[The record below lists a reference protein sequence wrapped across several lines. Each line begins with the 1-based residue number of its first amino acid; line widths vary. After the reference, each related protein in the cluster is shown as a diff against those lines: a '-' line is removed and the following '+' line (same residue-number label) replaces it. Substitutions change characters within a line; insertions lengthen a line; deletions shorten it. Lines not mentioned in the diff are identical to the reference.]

1 MFAADIFAMEQIA
14 VHGRKMKLS
23 LVSFGKYIVHALYAS
38 YGIVLLGFFIE
49 VMLPNSRKLDYLF
62 FNPTF
67 LFPIIA
73 GLGMGIRFGSKL
85 PALLS
90 RCLFLLPFAMLLW
103 ELWAFVSSNYDVTWQ
118 NFYNTYLGT
127 HCESSECLGG
137 LLVTSPLVSSLAYTV
152 GAEIGRLGRI
162 FSSKHHSLKKVA

>member
-1 MFAADIFAMEQIA
+1 
-14 VHGRKMKLS
+14 MKLS
-23 LVSFGKYIVHALYAS
+23 LISIGKYIVHALFAS

-49 VMLPNSRKLDYLF
+49 VMLPNSRKVDYF
-62 FNPTF
+62 FSAPTF

-73 GLGMGIRFGSKL
+73 GLCMGILFGSKL

-103 ELWAFVSSNYDVTWQ
+103 ELWAFISSNYDVTWL
-118 NFYNTYLGT
+118 NFYNNYLGT

-137 LLVTSPLVSSLAYTV
+137 LVVTSPLVSSLAYTV
-152 GAEIGRLGRI
+152 GAEIGRLGRTS
-162 FSSKHHSLKKVA
+162 SSKHHSLKK

>member
-1 MFAADIFAMEQIA
+1 MEQIA

-23 LVSFGKYIVHALYAS
+23 LVSIGKYIVHALIAS
-38 YGIVLLGFFIE
+38 YGITLFGFFIE
-49 VMLPNSRKLDYLF
+49 LMLPNSRKVDYLF

-73 GLGMGIRFGSKL
+73 GLCMGIRFGSKL
-85 PALLS
+85 PALLL

-103 ELWAFVSSNYDVTWQ
+103 ELSVFIGSNYDVTWQ

-127 HCESSECLGG
+127 QCESSECLGG

-152 GAEIGRLGRI
+152 GAEIGRLGRT
-162 FSSKHHSLKKVA
+162 FSSKPHSPKRVA